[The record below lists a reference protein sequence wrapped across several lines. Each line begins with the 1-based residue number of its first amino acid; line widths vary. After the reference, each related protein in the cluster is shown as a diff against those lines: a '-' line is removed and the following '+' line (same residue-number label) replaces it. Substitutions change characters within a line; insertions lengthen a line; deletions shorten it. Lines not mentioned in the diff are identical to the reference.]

1 MQMKRSPRA
10 ARRGI
15 RRGFT
20 LIELLLVLVILAVLA
35 AVVVPKLT
43 GRVDMARRNSTIATI
58 SNLKTAIDTFEVDN
72 GRLPTEQEGL
82 LVLMVNPGGDLQN
95 SWAGPYIQGG
105 RLPMDGW
112 GHDFTYTNPDKFT
125 YDIISPGK
133 NGVPGDDDDVTT
145 DTTS

>member
-1 MQMKRSPRA
+1 MKGSPRA
-10 ARRGI
+10 VRRGI

-72 GRLPTEQEGL
+72 GRLPTDQEGL
-82 LVLMVNPGGDLQN
+82 SVLLVGPGGDLQN
-95 SWAGPYIQGG
+95 SWAGPYIQGDH
-105 RLPMDGW
+105 LPLDGW
-112 GHDFTYTNPDKFT
+112 GHDFIYSNPDQFV

-133 NGVPGDDDDVTT
+133 DGVPGNDDDI
-145 DTTS
+145 DTNTVS